1 MIIVFILSK
10 QTTIWKFWNSASS
23 NRHLEL
29 HRRCCLC
36 TRFIHRF
43 NQFKEENSVI
53 SWVSKTP
60 AIKIL
65 WLVHTW
71 SGICFLLVFRE
82 ARRARV
88 GFMSSQLSLGQTHG
102 WYWQTYFL
110 AWSTVQKLMILRQ
123 LSLSYI
129 NGAGLFIVVVVGS
142 IFMRHGQ
149 RMWLAAWSKNV
160 GQDVTSPGRV
170 VFLTSSVE
178 ITLRAVVLIGFKN
191 QRPVQLLVLSG
202 SPAAVVA

>member
-1 MIIVFILSK
+1 MWHLVFPASSVELLLFLKTDYVPWDTAFNISQISIGMPRGFECHIIVFILSK
-10 QTTIWKFWNSASS
+10 QTTIWKFWNSVSS

-82 ARRARV
+82 ARRARL
-88 GFMSSQLSLGQTHG
+88 GFMSSQLSLGQTNG
-102 WYWQTYFL
+102 WYWRSYFL
-110 AWSTVQKLMILRQ
+110 AWSMVQKLMILRQ
-123 LSLSYI
+123 LSLS
-129 NGAGLFIVVVVGS
+129 
-142 IFMRHGQ
+142 
-149 RMWLAAWSKNV
+149 
-160 GQDVTSPGRV
+160 
-170 VFLTSSVE
+170 
-178 ITLRAVVLIGFKN
+178 
-191 QRPVQLLVLSG
+191 
-202 SPAAVVA
+202 